1 MRNPKPIQQR
11 LREIGAIVKDRGMET
26 AGRPIKVLRII
37 ARMNIGGPAVQVAG
51 LMRGLNPIDFEH
63 RLLTGHC
70 NADEADFLL
79 ETASD
84 IPVTRVD
91 GLGRSIKPIADLT
104 ALIAI
109 VKVIREFKPDIIHT
123 HTAKAGVLGRVASII
138 SLYPSIRVHTFHGH
152 LLHSYFGSFKT
163 KLVILIEKNLTR
175 FTHQLL
181 AVGKKVQDELIEV
194 GIGNKEKFAVMP
206 PGLSLGEISESAL
219 AKSELGL
226 NKDLLYCSFIGRVT
240 NIKRPDRFLDVVTEL
255 VKRNVNIQFFIA
267 GDGNLLEETKFR
279 IEKDS
284 LPVACLGWRT
294 DIERVIGASD
304 IVVLTSDNEGTPL
317 SLIQAG
323 MAGVPVV
330 STNVGSVSEVVINGI
345 TGLVT
350 NLDVIAIADAIE
362 SLVMNG
368 ELRNRLGKA
377 AQQFTTENFGVSRL
391 VKDHE
396 KLYRKLTVNQA
407 NS

>member
-1 MRNPKPIQQR
+1 M
-11 LREIGAIVKDRGMET
+11 VKDRGMER
-26 AGRPIKVLRII
+26 ASRPIRVLRII
-37 ARMNIGGPAVQVAG
+37 ARMNVGGPAVQVTG
-51 LMRGLNPIDFEH
+51 LMRGLNPTVFEH

-70 NADEADFLL
+70 NADEADYLL
-79 ETASD
+79 EAATD
-84 IPVTRVD
+84 IPVTRID

-138 SLYPSIRVHTFHGH
+138 SLRPSIRIHTFHGH
-152 LLHSYFGSFKT
+152 LLHGYFGSFKT
-163 KLVILIEKNLTR
+163 KLVILIEKNLAF

-181 AVGKKVQDELIEV
+181 AVGKKVQDELIEA
-194 GIGNKEKFAVMP
+194 GIGNEKKFAVMP
-206 PGLSLGEISESAL
+206 PGLSLGEIPASAL

-226 NKDLLYCSFIGRVT
+226 QKDLLYCSFIGRVT
-240 NIKRPDRFLDVVTEL
+240 KIKRPDRFLDVVSEL
-255 VKRNVNIQFFIA
+255 VRRSVKIQFFIA

-284 LPVACLGWRT
+284 LPVVCLGWRT

-304 IVVLTSDNEGTPL
+304 IVILTSDNEGTPL

-323 MAGVPVV
+323 MAGIPVV
-330 STNVGSVSEVVINGI
+330 STNVGSVSEVVIDGE

-350 NLDVIAIADAIE
+350 DVDVIAIADAVE
-362 SLVMNG
+362 SLVVNS
-368 ELRNRLGKA
+368 ELRNQLGNA
-377 AQQFTTENFGVSRL
+377 AQQFTSENFGVSRL

-396 KLYRKLTVNQA
+396 VLYRKLIANRA

>member
-1 MRNPKPIQQR
+1 M
-11 LREIGAIVKDRGMET
+11 VKDRGMET

-37 ARMNIGGPAVQVAG
+37 ARMNIGGPAVQVTG

-79 ETASD
+79 KTASD

-109 VKVIREFKPDIIHT
+109 VKVIREFKPEIIHT

-152 LLHSYFGSFKT
+152 LLHGYFGAFKT
-163 KLVILIEKNLTR
+163 KLVITIEKILAF

-206 PGLSLGEISESAL
+206 PGLSLGEISESGL

-240 NIKRPDRFLDVVTEL
+240 KIKRPDRFLDVVAEL

-304 IVVLTSDNEGTPL
+304 IVLLTSDNEGTPL

-323 MAGVPVV
+323 MAGVLVV
-330 STNVGSVSEVVINGI
+330 STNVGSVSEVVLNGE
-345 TGLVT
+345 TGILT
-350 NLDVIAIADAIE
+350 ELDVNAIADAIE
-362 SLVMNG
+362 SLVVNSA
-368 ELRNRLGKA
+368 LRNQLGSA
-377 AQQFTTENFGVSRL
+377 AKQFTNDNFGVLRL

-396 KLYRKLTVNQA
+396 TLYRKLITNRA